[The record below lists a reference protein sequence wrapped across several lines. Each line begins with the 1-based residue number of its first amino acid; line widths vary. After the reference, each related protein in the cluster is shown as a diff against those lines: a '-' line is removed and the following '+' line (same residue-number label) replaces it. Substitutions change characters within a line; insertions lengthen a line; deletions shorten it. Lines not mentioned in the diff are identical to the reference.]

1 MIYTTNWLESLNRR
15 IKRTTKIRASF
26 PNECSALNLVCA
38 MLMGICENNYNKYKI
53 TSLLSEKDKLDV
65 KLEEMKGQKIAHNG
79 VGEVDGRLT

>member
-1 MIYTTNWLESLNRR
+1 
-15 IKRTTKIRASF
+15 
-26 PNECSALNLVCA
+26 
-38 MLMGICENNYNKYKI
+38 MGICENNYNKYKI